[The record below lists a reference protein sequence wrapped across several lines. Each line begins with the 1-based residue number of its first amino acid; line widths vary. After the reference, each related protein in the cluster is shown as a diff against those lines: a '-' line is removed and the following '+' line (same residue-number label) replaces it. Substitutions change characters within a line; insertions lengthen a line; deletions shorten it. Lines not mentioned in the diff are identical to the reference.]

1 MSLQLN
7 CKSVALLL
15 LVIVLAGVPVYA
27 NEKWADEARKLV
39 LRANETD
46 TVIWCNFK
54 SVKCPVSVEFGDI
67 PSCPHIGVN
76 LFDKN
81 AKESSNKQICDF
93 IERLSLKLILF
104 ETKKEE
110 ADYLKRA
117 DIKLQIN
124 NLRYDKTGLSGFG
137 EVVALFDPKP
147 EFAIEKKDRNFVVA
161 LFARNSTSVIFEFP
175 VSRELISG
183 LDKKESDL
191 AVMRILT
198 DAKDYTHENY
208 DDAVVTDESML
219 EKWHE
224 DTYIKRGEM
233 FYAESIN
240 NDSFYSKISS
250 GQYVPLFSEQYPVQS
265 LKNVFQN
272 VAGIDFEID
281 ISHRVYGNKVYSYA
295 VGLKRIMHCFEKDF
309 KVYSGVNKRKNGILE
324 CVVVFH
330 NYMFEYIHM
339 LVMNIDP
346 KNMYNLEQVKARA
359 DFYSNIPQHNIKDF
373 ITL

>member
-15 LVIVLAGVPVYA
+15 LVVALAGASVYA
-27 NEKWADEARKLV
+27 NEKCAEEARELV

-46 TVIWCNFK
+46 TVIWCNFR

-76 LFDKN
+76 LFDKS
-81 AKESSNKQICDF
+81 AKELSNKQVCDF

-110 ADYLKRA
+110 VDYLTRA

-137 EVVALFDPKP
+137 EVVALFSPKP
-147 EFAIEKKDRNFVVA
+147 EFVIEKKDRNFVVA
-161 LFARNSTSVIFEFP
+161 LFARNSTSVVFEFP

-208 DDAVVTDESML
+208 DAVEPEAIL
-219 EKWHE
+219 EKWH
-224 DTYIKRGEM
+224 DDIFIKRGEI
-233 FYAESIN
+233 FYAESVN
-240 NDSFYSKISS
+240 NDSFYTEISS

-265 LKNVFQN
+265 LKNVLQN
-272 VAGIDFEID
+272 VAKIDFEID
-281 ISHRVYGNKVYSYA
+281 ISHRAYGNKVYSYT

-309 KVYSGVNKRKNGILE
+309 KVYSGVNKRSNGILE
-324 CVVVFH
+324 CVIVFH

-346 KNMYNLEQVKARA
+346 ENVCNLEQTKVRA
-359 DFYSNIPQHNIKDF
+359 DLFSNIPQHNIKDF